1 MVLCVIEFSAKQ
13 ISLSPLDQVLQ
24 IMSTYSE
31 RSKSGRSKSGERQ
44 NSQNT
49 DATLDIVVRN
59 QERRVQTLNWT
70 FYNNSC

>member
-1 MVLCVIEFSAKQ
+1 MVLCVSEFSAKQ

-44 NSQNT
+44 NT